1 MLRQRLLKNSP
12 PRMISRPPL
21 PCAVILRRCCSPVAR
36 PRFLAAP
43 TSMPG
48 DLCDRCHV
56 NLARCQRRARRR
68 ACPATAQSRRLLARA
83 SAADRDPR
91 RLRAW
96 GLRSLHR
103 ARERRDRSFLPDA
116 RGADPRRVRRNHRG
130 IIRQRRDRRS
140 AGRFSRAQC
149 VAMRVLHAGNA
160 DGRAGSIETACRAGP
175 GADTRASFRQLLP
188 LHRLSGDCRCGRDHG
203 AGAHGEH
210 AMIVASANPEGLSVL
225 DRPNSYIGKVV
236 PRPNLERLM
245 QGRGLYVS
253 DMVLPRMAHVVF
265 LRSPHA
271 HARITG
277 IDAAAARRVPGV
289 VAIVTGEA
297 LAAVI
302 TPWVGVLSHLKGLK
316 SAPQHAIAIDHVR
329 WQGEAVAAV
338 VATSRA
344 VAEDAAEIVSVEYQE
359 LDAVTDMRTALD
371 PETPVIHSS
380 LGDNLAFERN
390 LDAGAVDAAFA
401 ESDAVVEADFIFGR
415 HTGVTLEPRSV
426 VADWNAAEARLTIYQ
441 GTQAPHMVQNIA
453 ALHLGLTDSQ
463 VRVVCKDVGGSFGI
477 KVHIYADEMATYA
490 LSKLLLRPVKFV
502 ADRVESFN
510 TDIHA
515 RDHRCKGRI
524 GVKRDGTITAFE
536 IDALTGIGPYSM
548 YPRTSA
554 IEANQVVNLVGGP
567 YVTKNYR
574 ARARVVFQN
583 KNVMCQYRAVGHP
596 IAVAVTEGL
605 VELAAAKIGMD
616 PLELRRRNLIADD
629 AHPSSGPSGIK
640 FEALS
645 NHAAMDKLVKMMDYN
660 ALRAEQAAL
669 RSKNIHRG
677 IGIASFIEVTN
688 PSAAFYG
695 VGGARISSQDG
706 VAVRLD
712 ATGSVICQT
721 SITEQGQGSESLTAQ
736 IVGSV
741 LGVSMERVRVIL
753 GDTDHT
759 PYGGGT
765 RASRGAG
772 IGGEA
777 ALQAAKILRKN
788 VLDVAA
794 AILQSSPA
802 ELDIV
807 NDAIVSAVDGSSRID
822 LKELSRIV
830 YFRPDTLPPGIQPEL
845 MATRHFVP
853 REYPF
858 AFTNGVQAS
867 WLEVDTDT
875 GFVKLLRH
883 WVVEDCGTI
892 INPQLVDEQIRGG
905 VVQGLG
911 AALFEKCIY
920 DERGQLTNANM
931 ADYLVPMS
939 GEMPDIDVGHVV
951 SPTLETELGAK
962 GAGEAGTAGAAAAVA
977 NAVNDALK
985 PFGAIIS

>member
-1 MLRQRLLKNSP
+1 MSLSSTEK
-12 PRMISRPPL
+12 
-21 PCAVILRRCCSPVAR
+21 
-36 PRFLAAP
+36 
-43 TSMPG
+43 
-48 DLCDRCHV
+48 
-56 NLARCQRRARRR
+56 
-68 ACPATAQSRRLLARA
+68 PA
-83 SAADRDPR
+83 
-91 RLRAW
+91 
-96 GLRSLHR
+96 
-103 ARERRDRSFLPDA
+103 
-116 RGADPRRVRRNHRG
+116 
-130 IIRQRRDRRS
+130 
-140 AGRFSRAQC
+140 
-149 VAMRVLHAGNA
+149 
-160 DGRAGSIETACRAGP
+160 
-175 GADTRASFRQLLP
+175 
-188 LHRLSGDCRCGRDHG
+188 LS
-203 AGAHGEH
+203 E
-210 AMIVASANPEGLSVL
+210 L

-236 PRPNLERLM
+236 PRPNLNRLL

-253 DMVLPRMAHVVF
+253 DLEIPRMAHVVF
-265 LRSPHA
+265 VRSPHA
-271 HARITG
+271 HAKIIA
-277 IDAAAARRVPGV
+277 IDVSAAKRSPGV
-289 VAIVTGEA
+289 IAVVTGQE
-297 LAAVI
+297 LASVI

-316 SAPQHAIAIDHVR
+316 SAPQNAIALGRVC

-344 VAEDAAEIVSVEYQE
+344 VAEDAAELVTVEYEE
-359 LDAVTDMRTALD
+359 LEAVTDMRTALD
-371 PETPVIHSS
+371 PKTPVIHSS
-380 LGDNLAFERN
+380 LGDNLAFERT
-390 LDAGAVDAAFA
+390 LDAGTVDAAFA
-401 ESDAVVEADFIFGR
+401 FSDEIVEAEFIFGR
-415 HTGVTLEPRSV
+415 HTGVTLEPRAV
-426 VADWNAAEARLTIYQ
+426 VADWNPSEARLTIYQ

-453 ALHLGLTDSQ
+453 ALHLGLEESQ

-490 LSKLLLRPVKFV
+490 ISKMLRRPIKFV

-524 GVKRDGTITAFE
+524 GVKRDGTIMAFE
-536 IDALTGIGPYSM
+536 IDDLTGIGPYSM

-567 YVTKNYR
+567 YAAKNYR

-596 IAVAVTEGL
+596 IACSVTEGL
-605 VELAAAKIGMD
+605 VDLAAAKIGMD
-616 PLELRRRNLIADD
+616 PVEIRRRNLIADD
-629 AHPSSGPSGIK
+629 AYPCASPSGLR
-640 FEALS
+640 FELLS
-645 NHAAMDKLVKMMDYN
+645 HHAALDKLMAMMNYD

-669 RSKNIHRG
+669 RKRNIHRG

-695 VGGARISSQDG
+695 VGGAKISSQDG

-712 ATGSVICQT
+712 AQGSVICQT

-741 LGVSMERVRVIL
+741 LGVSMSRVRVIS
-753 GDTDHT
+753 GDTDQT

-765 RASRGAG
+765 WASRGAG

-777 ALQAAKILRKN
+777 ALQAAKILRRN
-788 VLDVAA
+788 ILDVAA
-794 AILQSSPA
+794 AILQSSPG
-802 ELDIV
+802 ELDLA
-807 NDAIVSAVDGSSRID
+807 NDAVANSSDGRPRI
-822 LKELSRIV
+822 ELRELARIV

-845 MATRHFVP
+845 MATRHYVP

-883 WVVEDCGTI
+883 WVVEDCGTL

-951 SPTLETELGAK
+951 SPTEESELGAK

-977 NAVNDALK
+977 NAVNDALR
-985 PFGAIIS
+985 PFGAIITEIPLTPQIILTALKRI

>member
-1 MLRQRLLKNSP
+1 MTAP
-12 PRMISRPPL
+12 P
-21 PCAVILRRCCSPVAR
+21 AK
-36 PRFLAAP
+36 
-43 TSMPG
+43 
-48 DLCDRCHV
+48 
-56 NLARCQRRARRR
+56 
-68 ACPATAQSRRLLARA
+68 
-83 SAADRDPR
+83 
-91 RLRAW
+91 
-96 GLRSLHR
+96 
-103 ARERRDRSFLPDA
+103 
-116 RGADPRRVRRNHRG
+116 
-130 IIRQRRDRRS
+130 
-140 AGRFSRAQC
+140 
-149 VAMRVLHAGNA
+149 
-160 DGRAGSIETACRAGP
+160 
-175 GADTRASFRQLLP
+175 
-188 LHRLSGDCRCGRDHG
+188 
-203 AGAHGEH
+203 
-210 AMIVASANPEGLSVL
+210 PEPLSVL
-225 DRPNSYIGKVV
+225 DRPNSYIGKTV
-236 PRPNLERLM
+236 PRPNLDRLM
-245 QGRGLYVS
+245 QGRGQYVS
-253 DMVLPRMAHVVF
+253 DIELPRMAHVVF
-265 LRSPHA
+265 LRSPRA
-271 HARITG
+271 HAKIIG
-277 IDAAAARRVPGV
+277 IDVAAAKRMAGVIGV
-289 VAIVTGEA
+289 VTGKE
-297 LAAVI
+297 LAEII

-316 SAPQHAIAIDHVR
+316 SAPQHAIAIDRVC

-344 VAEDAAEIVSVEYQE
+344 QAEDAAEAVTVEYEE

-371 PETPVIHSS
+371 PQTPVIHTS
-380 LGDNLAFERN
+380 LGDNLAFERTH
-390 LDAGAVDAAFA
+390 DAGAVDQAF
-401 ESDAVVEADFIFGR
+401 SDADEVVEADFIFGR
-415 HTGVTLEPRSV
+415 HTGVTLEPRAV
-426 VADWNAAEARLTIYQ
+426 VADWNVAEERLTIYQ
-441 GTQAPHMVQNIA
+441 GSQAPHMVQNIA
-453 ALHLGLTDSQ
+453 ALHLGLEESQ

-490 LSKLLLRPVKFV
+490 LSKLLRRPIKFV

-515 RDHRCKGRI
+515 RDHRCNGKI

-536 IDALTGIGPYSM
+536 IDDLTGIGPYSM

-567 YVTKNYR
+567 YTTKNYR

-596 IAVAVTEGL
+596 IACSVTEGL
-605 VELAAAKIGMD
+605 VDLAAMKIGMD
-616 PLELRRRNLIADD
+616 PVEIRRRNLIADD
-629 AHPSSGPSGIK
+629 AYPCGSPAGLR
-640 FEALS
+640 FEKLS
-645 NHAAMDKLVKMMDYN
+645 HHASLAKLMEMMDYDR
-660 ALRAEQAAL
+660 LRNEQAEL
-669 RSKNIHRG
+669 RRRNIHRG

-695 VGGARISSQDG
+695 VGGAKISSQDG

-712 ATGSVICQT
+712 AQGSVICHT

-741 LGVSMERVRVIL
+741 LGVPMTRVRVIL
-753 GDTDHT
+753 GDTDNT

-765 RASRGAG
+765 WASRGAG

-777 ALQAAKILRKN
+777 ALQATKILRRN
-788 VLDVAA
+788 ILEVAS
-794 AILQSSPA
+794 AILQATPA
-802 ELDIV
+802 ELDIADGVVV
-807 NDAIVSAVDGSSRID
+807 NATDGAARIE
-822 LKELSRIV
+822 LKELARIV
-830 YFRPDTLPPGIQPEL
+830 YFRPDTLPPGLQPEL
-845 MATRHFVP
+845 MATRHYVP

-867 WLEVDTDT
+867 WLEVDIDT
-875 GFVKLLRH
+875 GFIKLLKH

-951 SPTLETELGAK
+951 SPTMESELGAK

-977 NAVNDALK
+977 NAVNDALR
-985 PFGAIIS
+985 PFNTTITEIPLTPQVVLTALGRI